1 MAKVEELQKKVTV
14 LKDKI
19 RESSKKTD
27 KTNPLEVR
35 PLRKSLKRAQRQIRS
50 LSGKKLAVIQAR
62 GKEAQPVAQPQAQAQ
77 QPAEKPKPAPQPQA
91 AETPKP
97 ALQPQA
103 TETPKPPAA
112 EATKPPENK

>member
-27 KTNPLEVR
+27 KTNPIEVR
-35 PLRKSLKRAQRQIRS
+35 PLRKSLKRAQRRIRS
-50 LSGKKLAVIQAR
+50 LTGKKLAVIQAR
-62 GKEAQPVAQPQAQAQ
+62 GKEAQPAAQPQVQAQ
-77 QPAEKPKPAPQPQA
+77 QPVEKPKPAPQPQA
-91 AETPKP
+91 TETPKP

-103 TETPKPPAA
+103 TEMPKPAA